1 VAIAD
6 EMAKH
11 PSGSLP
17 EKLSGPG
24 ELDGLYHLM
33 KTKTVTHQALLDAHV
48 AYTMERITQRNGQKT
63 LIIHDTTEL
72 DYSTHRKLQELGQIG
87 NGNRRGYLCHNSL
100 AVAAESREVLG
111 LTNQILHHRPRVRKG
126 ETHAQ
131 RRLRTNRES
140 LLWLSGVRGLPNARD
155 FVDVCDR
162 GADTFE
168 FLEQEIRSG
177 RTFVIRSNQDRAIY
191 CHEQAISH
199 LMLRDYVVQMP
210 SLTSR
215 IVHVPAATLI
225 KKPKKTG
232 KKTEVKRPTRD
243 AEMQVAAGVV
253 WLRPPTKKHGCHGN
267 ERLPLGVI
275 RIWEPNPPAGQEPL
289 EWVLFTNHEI
299 RQADDALQVIEWYQC
314 RWIIEEFHKAMKTGC
329 GVENPQFQYVDRL
342 EPVIILLS
350 VVALSLLNLRELA
363 RRPDAK
369 DRPARQVISEEYIE
383 IVSLWRHK
391 EARPDWTIHDFCM
404 GLARLGGH
412 LNRKYDGLPGWLTL
426 WRGWRQMIPMVQGAR
441 AFKRQKNV
449 PKSKPYPLPHEA
461 RGRGNYSWI
470 YAVQNP

>member
-1 VAIAD
+1 LPRTGDIALNAAGLCGPD
-6 EMAKH
+6 AK
-11 PSGSLP
+11 PDFS
-17 EKLSGPG
+17 
-24 ELDGLYHLM
+24 D
-33 KTKTVTHQALLDAHV
+33 
-48 AYTMERITQRNGQKT
+48 
-63 LIIHDTTEL
+63 
-72 DYSTHRKLQELGQIG
+72 
-87 NGNRRGYLCHNSL
+87 
-100 AVAAESREVLG
+100 
-111 LTNQILHHRPRVRKG
+111 RPC
-126 ETHAQ
+126 
-131 RRLRTNRES
+131 S
-140 LLWLSGVRGLPNARD
+140 
-155 FVDVCDR
+155 
-162 GADTFE
+162 
-168 FLEQEIRSG
+168 
-177 RTFVIRSNQDRAIY
+177 RSNLDQ
-191 CHEQAISH
+191 E
-199 LMLRDYVVQMP
+199 
-210 SLTSR
+210 T
-215 IVHVPAATLI
+215 
-225 KKPKKTG
+225 KKRTG

-369 DRPARQVISEEYIE
+369 DRLARQVISEEYIE

-449 PKSKPYPLPHEA
+449 PKSKTQPSPPLSLKISAP
-461 RGRGNYSWI
+461 RGRGNVYSAPSKKR
-470 YAVQNP
+470 YTSTTR